1 MADPLGGQRGF
12 TQAETSRR
20 IGNLVRLGRVVA
32 LDAATARVQVQT
44 GGNVTT
50 WVPWTT
56 GRAGPDRD
64 WSAPEPGEQVV
75 LLAPSGELDQAVVVP
90 GLYQSRHPAPGDSAD
105 VRRTV
110 FKDGTVHEYD
120 RAAHAHRLDLTAS
133 GGRHVVTSG
142 PAELALSPEAIT
154 LTVGGTSLTVS
165 ENGVAIV
172 GDLSVDGDVA
182 VTGSIHATGSIIDAG
197 GNTNHH
203 SH

>member
-20 IGNLVRLGRVVA
+20 LGNVVRLGRVVA
-32 LDAATARVQVQT
+32 LDAPNARVQVQT

-50 WVPWTT
+50 WLPWTT

-64 WSAPEPGEQVV
+64 WAAPEPGEQVL

-90 GLYQSRHPAPGDSAD
+90 GLYQTRHPAPGDTAD

-110 FKDGTVHEYD
+110 FKDGTIHEYD
-120 RAAHAHRLDLTAS
+120 RAAHAHLLDLTAS
-133 GGRHVVTSG
+133 SGRSIVTSG
-142 PAELALSPEAIT
+142 PAILELAPDAIT
-154 LTVGGTSLTVS
+154 LTVGGASLRLDAGGVS
-165 ENGVAIV
+165 IV
-172 GDLSVDGDVA
+172 GDVQ
-182 VTGSIHATGSIIDAG
+182 VTGSINASGSIIDAG